1 MILLRSTLYCF
12 LLALLIWVAM
22 AFLSAPIV
30 PMEWQAPPNP
40 GLSGE
45 FTSNTILA
53 DVTTVSMP
61 GMGPEDVAC
70 SADGSLYT
78 GLVDGRIMR
87 WRQGGAPEEV
97 ANTQGRPL
105 GMIFDLQNRLVIA
118 DAQRGLIRMDEQG
131 GFEVLVDEYRGR
143 PLKFVDDVAI
153 AADGTIWFSDASQR
167 FGFEDNLLDF
177 FEGSMTGRLMSYN
190 PNSGETTVDIDG
202 LFFDNGVT
210 L

>member
-1 MILLRSTLYCF
+1 MILLSSTLYCF
-12 LLALLIWVAM
+12 LLALLILVAM

-45 FTSNTILA
+45 FTSNNILA

-61 GMGPEDVAC
+61 GMGPEDVSC

-131 GFEVLVDEYRGR
+131 GFEVLVDE
-143 PLKFVDDVAI
+143 
-153 AADGTIWFSDASQR
+153 
-167 FGFEDNLLDF
+167 
-177 FEGSMTGRLMSYN
+177 
-190 PNSGETTVDIDG
+190 
-202 LFFDNGVT
+202 
-210 L
+210 